1 MPYLGD
7 YIGHLLS
14 EMTIARMHA
23 DLEAVRV
30 AELYASHPLLRH
42 MPVPHFRLPELDIDV
57 PVVIKQVEER
67 KPDSPLRGGIKM
79 DDVPKVLERIL
90 EQRFATEGIVMMPAQ
105 LKNLQAVIE
114 TRTARLAQPMETA
127 VDVHRIAD
135 DLTTASVAFVR
146 ETTLSGE
153 KPDSPRIQK
162 LETELRET
170 LRLELLKL
178 RQPPPRLNVL
188 ATTQEIREA
197 GPTETV
203 TRIRLKITEQ
213 SFEWT
218 TIESEGGTQD
228 RLVPE

>member
-42 MPVPHFRLPELDIDV
+42 MPVPHFRLPELDVDV
-57 PVVIKQVEER
+57 PVLIKQVEEQ
-67 KPDSPLRGGIKM
+67 KPDAPPRGGIKM
-79 DDVPKVLERIL
+79 AEVPKIFGRIL
-90 EQRFATEGIVMMPAQ
+90 EQRFAAEGIVMKPEHR
-105 LKNLQAVIE
+105 KTLQSMIE
-114 TRTARLAQPMETA
+114 ARSIGLGQPTETS

-135 DLTTASVAFVR
+135 DLATAAARFLR
-146 ETTLSGE
+146 DTTLSGE
-153 KPDSPRIQK
+153 PADSARMQDFQK
-162 LETELRET
+162 QLQDAA
-170 LRLELLKL
+170 RLELLKQ

-188 ATTQEIREA
+188 VTTQEIREA
-197 GPTETV
+197 GPAENV
-203 TRIRLKITEQ
+203 TRIKLKITEQ
-213 SFEWT
+213 AVEWT
-218 TIESEGGTQD
+218 TVESEGRTQN